1 MHFYVIL
8 LIPYM
13 NSNDSQTI
21 SMDYRSLVHHYEN
34 GVWMY
39 KAEVIRAM
47 KEDFCFTQEES
58 MEIHGDAIRMKWFQM
73 LGWNVKRK

>member
-1 MHFYVIL
+1 
-8 LIPYM
+8 
-13 NSNDSQTI
+13 
-21 SMDYRSLVHHYEN
+21 
-34 GVWMY
+34 MY

-58 MEIHGDAIRMKWFQM
+58 VEIHGDTIRMKWFQM

>member
-1 MHFYVIL
+1 
-8 LIPYM
+8 
-13 NSNDSQTI
+13 
-21 SMDYRSLVHHYEN
+21 MDYRSLVHHYEN

-58 MEIHGDAIRMKWFQM
+58 VEIHGDTIRMKWFQM